1 MVAVGIKKAKEIK
14 ICIIKERRKFEETL
28 NETMLMKLCKMKLY
42 NEIIQKQNAKY
53 ESTQW

>member
-1 MVAVGIKKAKEIK
+1 MVAVGIKKVKEIK
-14 ICIIKERRKFEETL
+14 ICIIKERRKFEETF

-53 ESTQW
+53 ESAQW